1 MNFINQHRLL
11 YVISALVAAVSLG
24 AAASW
29 AWGVLALYR
38 RSRIAPSLPFSN
50 EDFEKLEK
58 YLIWAEEKCHRLVR
72 MEAGRRKPRADVI
85 AKWEAEANAV
95 CELRMRVNTC
105 SWRDPEE
112 ECYNCANPQHEGPC
126 TRKRT

>member
-1 MNFINQHRLL
+1 MEYLNQHRLL

-24 AAASW
+24 AAASF
-29 AWGVLALYR
+29 AWGALVTYR
-38 RSRIAPSLPFSN
+38 RPRITPSLPFSN

-58 YLIWAEEKCHRLVR
+58 YLIWAEEKCLNVARL
-72 MEAGRRKPRADVI
+72 EAGRNESRENVV
-85 AKWEAEANAV
+85 AKWAQEADTV
-95 CELRMRVNTC
+95 RELRMRVNTC

>member
-58 YLIWAEEKCHRLVR
+58 YLIWAEEKCRNVARL
-72 MEAGRRKPRADVI
+72 EAGRNESRENVV
-85 AKWEAEANAV
+85 AKWAQEAETV
-95 CELRMRVNTC
+95 RELRVRVDRAWDKQAAETC
-105 SWRDPEE
+105 GLPLR
-112 ECYNCANPQHEGPC
+112 
-126 TRKRT
+126 